1 MHVYIYISGNAYIYI
16 TGIFYIEILTMLGR
30 VNFKESVMFKIVH
43 YILYDMTRLLILS
56 KKLTNIF
63 LYFMMTINE

>member
-1 MHVYIYISGNAYIYI
+1 MHVIISLSGNTYIYT
-16 TGIFYIEILTMLGR
+16 TGILIEISTMLGR
-30 VNFKESVMFKIVH
+30 VNFKEFVMFKIVQ

-63 LYFMMTINE
+63 LATTL

>member
-16 TGIFYIEILTMLGR
+16 TGIFIEILTMLGR

>member
-1 MHVYIYISGNAYIYI
+1 MHVIIYLSGNTYIYI
-16 TGIFYIEILTMLGR
+16 TSILIEISTMLGR
-30 VNFKESVMFKIVH
+30 VNFKDFVMFKIVH

-63 LYFMMTINE
+63 LATTL

>member
-1 MHVYIYISGNAYIYI
+1 MHVIISLSGNTYIYI
-16 TGIFYIEILTMLGR
+16 TGILIEISAMLGR
-30 VNFKESVMFKIVH
+30 VNFKEFVMFKIVH

-63 LYFMMTINE
+63 LATTL

>member
-1 MHVYIYISGNAYIYI
+1 MHVIIYLSGNTYIYI
-16 TGIFYIEILTMLGR
+16 TGILIEISTMLGR
-30 VNFKESVMFKIVH
+30 VNFKEFVMFKIVH

-63 LYFMMTINE
+63 LYFMITINE

>member
-1 MHVYIYISGNAYIYI
+1 MHVIIYLSGNTYIYI
-16 TGIFYIEILTMLGR
+16 TGILIEILTMLGR
-30 VNFKESVMFKIVH
+30 VNFKEFVMFKIVH

-63 LYFMMTINE
+63 LATTL

>member
-1 MHVYIYISGNAYIYI
+1 MHLIISLSGNTYIYI
-16 TGIFYIEILTMLGR
+16 TGILIEISTMLGR
-30 VNFKESVMFKIVH
+30 VNFKEFVMFKIVH

-63 LYFMMTINE
+63 LATTLR